1 MKSSTPS
8 LVASRTPDPLRT
20 SATLPSQRPASQR
33 RRHRHGRVRCDF
45 PPSRHPFGRPSAIY
59 SLISRPE
66 FAIVVVRRERPER
79 LAKAGHMRCP
89 YTGAEA
95 PNVVCSPSRLELCM
109 ARSRSHGPIPAVE
122 RDLLGRRGDSLA
134 SRLPVLRAALEQQR
148 RFRRKQLAQLDG
160 NGRTYEWPA
169 PAGSSDPR
177 SRETALAL
185 REVDALVSAGARRA
199 LADIELASARMRTGC
214 YGDCRSCGGAHPS
227 SYSGRSPRPRFAW
240 RANCGPNAATVNEA
254 RVHPVREP
262 GRARGSRGP

>member
-1 MKSSTPS
+1 
-8 LVASRTPDPLRT
+8 
-20 SATLPSQRPASQR
+20 
-33 RRHRHGRVRCDF
+33 
-45 PPSRHPFGRPSAIY
+45 
-59 SLISRPE
+59 
-66 FAIVVVRRERPER
+66 
-79 LAKAGHMRCP
+79 
-89 YTGAEA
+89 
-95 PNVVCSPSRLELCM
+95 M

-148 RFRRKQLAQLDG
+148 RFRRKQPAQLDG

-214 YGDCRSCGGAHPS
+214 YGDCRSCGGRA
-227 SYSGRSPRPRFAW
+227 SPRRTRGDPQDHALPGGPTAARTRRRSTKPGCIPFQNRVALAGAEGRERQPGAWPRQ
-240 RANCGPNAATVNEA
+240 RPP
-254 RVHPVREP
+254 PVDFD
-262 GRARGSRGP
+262 GSIAEIRQLQLFGSVCRSC

>member
-1 MKSSTPS
+1 
-8 LVASRTPDPLRT
+8 
-20 SATLPSQRPASQR
+20 
-33 RRHRHGRVRCDF
+33 
-45 PPSRHPFGRPSAIY
+45 
-59 SLISRPE
+59 
-66 FAIVVVRRERPER
+66 
-79 LAKAGHMRCP
+79 
-89 YTGAEA
+89 
-95 PNVVCSPSRLELCM
+95 M

-148 RFRRKQLAQLDG
+148 RFRRKQPAQLDG

-214 YGDCRSCGGAHPS
+214 YGDCRSCGGAHPLVVLGAIPKTTLCLAGQLRPERGDGQRS
-227 SYSGRSPRPRFAW
+227 PGASRSRTGSRSREPRAVSGSPARGRGSGRLRSTSTVLLPRSGNSNSSVRFVAH
-240 RANCGPNAATVNEA
+240 VD
-254 RVHPVREP
+254 
-262 GRARGSRGP
+262 

>member
-1 MKSSTPS
+1 
-8 LVASRTPDPLRT
+8 
-20 SATLPSQRPASQR
+20 
-33 RRHRHGRVRCDF
+33 VRCDF

-89 YTGAEA
+89 CTGAEA

-134 SRLPVLRAALEQQR
+134 SGFPFCALHWSNSAAFAANSSLSLMGTGGHRSGRPLPARPIPAAGKRHSRYLRWMPSFRPVL
-148 RFRRKQLAQLDG
+148 DVH
-160 NGRTYEWPA
+160 WPT
-169 PAGSSDPR
+169 SSWPR
-177 SRETALAL
+177 PGCVRDAMATA
-185 REVDALVSAGARRA
+185 DHAGAR
-199 LADIELASARMRTGC
+199 I
-214 YGDCRSCGGAHPS
+214 PS

-254 RVHPVREP
+254 RVHPVPEP